1 MFNVFAFLTYIF
13 VTAYTPGPNN
23 IMSMSNAS
31 IYGFKKSFPF
41 NLGIFFGFSVV
52 MILCTLFSAGLY
64 AVIPAIKPYMLT
76 IGAIYILH
84 LAWKTFKSSSEIESK
99 KANSNSFFAGMIL
112 QFINPKVIIYGI
124 TAMSSYILP
133 HYNTPAILVG
143 FALLL
148 AFVGFTGTVCW
159 AIFGALFQKL
169 FTKHTKAINTIM
181 ALMLV
186 YCTISLFI

>member
-1 MFNVFAFLTYIF
+1 MFNVFAFSTYIF

-31 IYGFKKSFPF
+31 QYGFKKSFPF
-41 NLGIFFGFSVV
+41 NLGIFFGFSIV
-52 MILCTLFSAGLY
+52 MILCTLFSAALY
-64 AVIPAIKPYMLT
+64 AVIPEIKPYMLT
-76 IGAIYILH
+76 VGAIYILH
-84 LAWKTFKSSSEIESK
+84 LAWKTFRSSSEIESK

-112 QFINPKVIIYGI
+112 QFLNPKVIIYGI

-133 HYNTPAILVG
+133 YYNTPAILVG

-169 FTKHTKAINTIM
+169 FTKHNLSLIH
-181 ALMLV
+181 
-186 YCTISLFI
+186 ISEPT